1 MAATHTGPPEL
12 DRGTCGALIGII
24 EPTHGQHDHAA
35 INAAFI
41 KAVALAFPSEK
52 MVVAASPLHHLH
64 VQQSCEL
71 PPLASGVD
79 IAVLPPGGISLRR
92 FATQWQAIRTMVRS
106 KRPRAVI
113 LLSSGPETFFAARAI
128 VAEFGALALYV
139 ILHGNLN
146 DAVGWRSRDPR
157 RRLFD
162 YRSGLTV
169 ARHPR
174 VKLVVLEEHIRAA
187 AIRLRLA
194 PAAALLTWPL
204 PFNEEEINH
213 GATLR
218 AGRASVRIAFIGTA
232 TRNKGFDKFLAL
244 VRSLRDRVPASRAY
258 DFSFVGTGIE
268 DFPEAMAAGIAM
280 PAHPL
285 ERNEFI
291 RRLREIDYVILPF
304 TTDSYE
310 LTASGSLLD
319 CVSQAKPVISL
330 SLAGVTAMAAQ
341 YGDIGF
347 VCQSMAKMQDLLSS
361 NPAVSDPIVYN
372 KFHTSLKTIC
382 ASRTP
387 IGIAGL
393 IRRDL
398 GDPLAIV

>member
-1 MAATHTGPPEL
+1 VAATTTGPFEPPQGIS
-12 DRGTCGALIGII
+12 RPLIGII
-24 EPTHGQHDHAA
+24 EPTYGRHDHAA
-35 INAAFI
+35 INAALI
-41 KAVALAFPSEK
+41 KSVALAFPGEE
-52 MVVAASPLHHLH
+52 MALAASPRHRRHIE
-64 VQQSCEL
+64 QSRLL
-71 PPLASGVD
+71 PPHMSATD
-79 IAVLPPGGISLRR
+79 IAVPRPGGISLRR
-92 FATQWQAIRTMVRS
+92 FAAQWQAMRAMVQY

-128 VAEFGALALYV
+128 VAEFGAVALYV

-174 VKLVVLEEHIRAA
+174 IKLVVLEEHIRAA

-194 PAAALLTWPL
+194 PSAALLTWPL
-204 PFNEEEINH
+204 PLNEEEINH
-213 GATLR
+213 GGALR
-218 AGRASVRIAFIGTA
+218 AGGAPVRIAFIGAA

-244 VRSLRDRVPASRAY
+244 VRSLRDRAPASPGAY
-258 DFSFVGTGIE
+258 DFRFIGARNE
-268 DFPEAMAAGIAM
+268 DFPEAISAGIAM

-285 ERNEFI
+285 ERKEFI
-291 RRLREIDYVILPF
+291 RRLCDIDYVVMPF
-304 TTDSYE
+304 STDSYE
-310 LTASGSLLD
+310 LTASASLLD

-330 SLAGVTAMAAQ
+330 NLPGVGAMAAQ

-347 VCQSMAKMQDLLSS
+347 VCGSMAEMQDLLSS
-361 NPAVSDPIVYN
+361 NPAVSDPTVYN
-372 KFHTSLKTIC
+372 QFHSRLKTIS

-387 IGIAGL
+387 AGIAGQ

-398 GDPLAIV
+398 ATH

>member
-1 MAATHTGPPEL
+1 
-12 DRGTCGALIGII
+12 LIGII
-24 EPTHGQHDHAA
+24 EPTYGQHDHAA
-35 INAAFI
+35 INAALI
-41 KAVALAFPSEK
+41 KAVALAFPGEE
-52 MVVAASPLHHLH
+52 MVVAASRLHHH
-64 VQQSCEL
+64 HIEQSRDL
-71 PPLASGVD
+71 PPFTSAVD

-92 FATQWQAIRTMVRS
+92 FAAQWQAIRAMVQS

-128 VAEFGALALYV
+128 LAEFGPVALYV

-187 AIRLRLA
+187 AIRLGLA
-194 PAAALLTWPL
+194 PAAALLTWQLPL
-204 PFNEEEINH
+204 NEEEINH

-218 AGRASVRIAFIGTA
+218 AGGAPIRIAFIGTA

-244 VRSLRDRVPASRAY
+244 VRSLGNRAPASRAY
-258 DFSFVGTGIE
+258 DFRFIGAAIE
-268 DFPEAMAAGIAM
+268 DFPEAVAAGIAM

-285 ERNEFI
+285 GREEFI
-291 RRLREIDYVILPF
+291 RGLRDIDYVVLPF
-304 TTDSYE
+304 ATGSYE

-319 CVSQAKPVISL
+319 CASQAKPVISL
-330 SLAGVTAMAAQ
+330 NLPGVSAMAAQ

-347 VCQSMAKMQDLLSS
+347 VCGSMAEMQDLLLS

-372 KFHTSLKTIC
+372 RFRTSLRTIC

-387 IGIAGL
+387 AGIAGP

-398 GDPLAIV
+398 GS